1 MISVSF
7 SRIVPVDGV
16 TVVIGAAV
24 PTERKMKTKSW
35 KYVTIALFCALK
47 KLFKGSLGLIFFTQ
61 ISDGAKMMKIYRLNL
76 HLNEGCC
83 LS

>member
-7 SRIVPVDGV
+7 SCIIVPVDGV

-35 KYVTIALFCALK
+35 EYVTIALFCAYK
-47 KLFKGSLGLIFFTQ
+47 KIV
-61 ISDGAKMMKIYRLNL
+61 
-76 HLNEGCC
+76 
-83 LS
+83 